1 MKTALRTRIK
11 GNTAAASAVDWG
23 LNLQGAPLPAI
34 RLNDGGS
41 VRGYHMGGAQ
51 NTQIYRVQADCF
63 GATFKQAHDLGDEL
77 IALLE
82 PAAGEFQGSFV
93 LLDIT
98 KQEQAPNSIRHC
110 RTLDFQITHIPA

>member
-11 GNTAAASAVDWG
+11 GNTSAGATVDWG
-23 LNLQGAPLPAI
+23 LNLQGAPMPAV

-51 NTQIYRVQADCF
+51 NTQQYRVQADCF
-63 GATFKQAHDLGDEL
+63 GTTFKQAHDLGEEL

-82 PAAGEFQGSFV
+82 PASGEFQGSFV

-98 KQEQAPNSIRHC
+98 KQEQTPSGPRHC
-110 RTLDFQITHIPA
+110 RTLDFRITHIPA